1 MKPQSIHTSHC
12 LPFFIPPD
20 PPKAKPTSVRTPVG
34 ALADLAAGIF
44 SSQIVCLSCLRPLAS
59 ALSPLTAL
67 NNSCLSM
74 TLRGLDLLI
83 ERKATT
89 AAQTP
94 EGLLVSLRWGSR
106 LQKGERHFR
115 LPWWLLPSAVLC
127 WQSGHLASNLAFLI
141 GENSFTAR
149 RWIWKLY
156 PASERGGQRS
166 EVARWH

>member
-1 MKPQSIHTSHC
+1 MKPQSLHTS

-34 ALADLAAGIF
+34 ALADLATGIF
-44 SSQIVCLSCLRPLAS
+44 SSQIVCLSCFRPLAF

-67 NNSCLSM
+67 NNFCLST

-89 AAQTP
+89 AAQAP

-106 LQKGERHFR
+106 QQKEERHFR
-115 LPWWLLPSAVLC
+115 LPWWLLPSAC
-127 WQSGHLASNLAFLI
+127 FADSQG
-141 GENSFTAR
+141 T
-149 RWIWKLY
+149 
-156 PASERGGQRS
+156 
-166 EVARWH
+166 